1 MMRVIKVG
9 TRQSK
14 LAMTQ
19 TQQVVDQ
26 LKALN
31 PEVSFELVPYKTKGD
46 KLVHVSLQ
54 EIGGKGVFVKDIE
67 QALLDKDVDIAVHS
81 LKDVPALLAEGCVL
95 GAIPRREDV
104 RDCLLVRED
113 GMTFE
118 NLPAGAVVGTS
129 SQRRQVQL
137 QGRRP
142 DLRFEA
148 LRGNIDTR
156 IRKLQEGEY
165 DAIILARAGLNRLGW
180 TDKADLNIWPLDM
193 ATCLPAISQGALGI
207 ECRADDEGV
216 LSVLASVHD
225 KDTADC
231 VSLER
236 AVLGLMN
243 ADCTFPIAALAEKV
257 GDDFSLRAMLADE
270 NGRCL
275 FAHAQGALSD
285 DLAQEVVAS
294 LREQGA
300 VGGR

>member
-1 MMRVIKVG
+1 MTRVIKVG

-67 QALLDKDVDIAVHS
+67 QALLDEEVDIAVHS

-104 RDCLLVRED
+104 RDCLLVREA
-113 GMTFE
+113 GMTLE

-137 QGRRP
+137 QAKRP

-156 IRKLQEGEY
+156 IRKLQEGDY

-180 TDKADLNIWPLDM
+180 TDKADLNILPLDTE
-193 ATCLPAISQGALGI
+193 TCLPAISQGALGI
-207 ECRADDEGV
+207 ECRSDDEEV
-216 LSVLASVHD
+216 LNILASVHD

-231 VSLER
+231 VGLER

-300 VGGR
+300 VGGQ